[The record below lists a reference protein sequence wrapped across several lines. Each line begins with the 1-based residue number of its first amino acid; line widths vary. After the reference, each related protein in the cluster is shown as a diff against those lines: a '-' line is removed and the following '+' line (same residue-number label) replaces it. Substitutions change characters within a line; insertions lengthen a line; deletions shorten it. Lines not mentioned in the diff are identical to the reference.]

1 MTRDMGVAF
10 AKQGI
15 WVNALCP
22 GFTYTSLTKT
32 MTNLPQMRAKLE
44 ALHQMGRLAE
54 PGEIAQAA
62 LFLALDEASFITGA
76 CLAVDGGYT
85 AQ

>member
-1 MTRDMGVAF
+1 
-10 AKQGI
+10 
-15 WVNALCP
+15 
-22 GFTYTSLTKT
+22 

-54 PGEIAQAA
+54 PGEIPQAA